1 MYCDE
6 REGKRD
12 RGVKKKDQ
20 QLLRSYFT
28 QMGGPSI
35 Y

>member
-12 RGVKKKDQ
+12 RDIKKKQ
-20 QLLRSYFT
+20 YVLRSSISQT
-28 QMGGPSI
+28 LAPSI